1 MCTKILAY
9 MAYMGKYQKEYIK
22 RHTFYLVITLT
33 IFPKL
38 VFIYIE
44 RKIANS
50 TNTNTEIL
58 FLKNLHVNTKNM
70 FQELYW
76 KCKALLFILF

>member
-1 MCTKILAY
+1 
-9 MAYMGKYQKEYIK
+9 MAFMGKYQKEYIK
-22 RHTFYLVITLT
+22 RHTFYLVIFLT

-50 TNTNTEIL
+50 TKTNIEIS
-58 FLKNLHVNTKNM
+58 FLKNLNVNPKNI
-70 FQELYW
+70 FQKLY
-76 KCKALLFILF
+76 

>member
-33 IFPKL
+33 IFHKL

-70 FQELYW
+70 FQELY
-76 KCKALLFILF
+76 